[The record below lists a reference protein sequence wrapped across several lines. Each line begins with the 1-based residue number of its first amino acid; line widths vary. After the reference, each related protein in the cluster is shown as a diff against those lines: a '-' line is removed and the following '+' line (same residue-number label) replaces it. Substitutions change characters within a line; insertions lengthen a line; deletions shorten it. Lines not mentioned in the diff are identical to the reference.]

1 MPSEEVEVQKR
12 RTRDRHID
20 VLLMAII
27 RANPHH
33 NRDSVPSRLQ
43 AAREALLGEKPRS
56 GNPPIFDDVELFH
69 IVAEM
74 RKKHESNWMAHALLH
89 LQSDEGRAALQAE
102 IERSPDSIRKAARK
116 RARALLGA
124 DHNQEEGVVDRLR
137 HKAPKARRAFTSQDM
152 AELEGLANG
161 DSPRVTMVRNAIE
174 ALIALGIE
182 TADPWSE

>member
-1 MPSEEVEVQKR
+1 MTREEVDEQKR

-43 AAREALLGEKPRS
+43 AAREALLGEKPRI
-56 GNPPIFDDVELFH
+56 GNPPVFDDIELFH

-74 RKKHESNWMAHALLH
+74 RRKDESNWMAHALLH
-89 LQSDEGRAALQAE
+89 LQSDDGRAAMQAE
-102 IERSPDSIRKAARK
+102 IERAPDSIRKAARK
-116 RARALLGA
+116 RSHALLGA
-124 DHNQEEGVVDRLR
+124 HHHLEEGVVDRLR
-137 HKAPKARRAFTSQDM
+137 HKAPKARDAFTSQDM

-161 DSPRVTMVRNAIE
+161 DSPRVTMICNAIE
-174 ALIALGIE
+174 ALMALGID
-182 TADPWSE
+182 TVDPWGE